1 MGFKI
6 IPAFLTHGDYILH
19 NSCCVE
25 RKAVETGD
33 LKESL
38 NNGRLAK

>member
-6 IPAFLTHGDYILH
+6 IPAFLMHGDYMLYDE
-19 NSCCVE
+19 CCVE

-38 NNGRLAK
+38 KNGRLV

>member
-6 IPAFLTHGDYILH
+6 IPAFLTYGDYIL
-19 NSCCVE
+19 SDECCVE

-38 NNGRLAK
+38 KSGRLV